1 MILEVLFMWWSIIYT
16 KQEICSK
23 EKKKKKKNG
32 NKSCIALGLS
42 CGTPGCHVTHFV
54 RVAKTLWNLNIPFW
68 KRNII
73 YMQKTYCLYVRD
85 WLKIYISSFYML
97 LCFDRWKGVHMH
109 AKWVNESSSKRGD
122 EASGIVYIPIP
133 PCPLMCVFTGSYM
146 EQCAMHIKI
155 CLWCKY
161 HLASFT
167 P

>member
-23 EKKKKKKNG
+23 KKNG
-32 NKSCIALGLS
+32 NKSCSALGLS

-73 YMQKTYCLYVRD
+73 YMQKTYCLYVHD

-133 PCPLMCVFTGSYM
+133 PCSLMCVFTGSYM